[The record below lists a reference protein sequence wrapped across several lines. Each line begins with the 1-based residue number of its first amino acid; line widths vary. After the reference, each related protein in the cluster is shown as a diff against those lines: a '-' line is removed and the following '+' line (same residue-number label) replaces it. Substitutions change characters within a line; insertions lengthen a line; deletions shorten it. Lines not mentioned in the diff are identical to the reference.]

1 MKNYLLLIILSL
13 SFAQEVDLSLDWAM
27 ADDVFYS
34 QQLDSVI
41 ENQISDLLSIKGI
54 IVIHKGRVVAEN
66 YYNGSSVDDIFNIW
80 SVTKSFTS
88 TLIGQAI
95 DLNLIHHKDSSL
107 VHFLP
112 DHGVTYLDSIDLN
125 NILSMT
131 SGYQDEF
138 DRPDLYNVTTQQL
151 VSMEHGSPGNFFYN
165 NSAAHLNAHV
175 LYYGTDLTPYEF
187 ANTHLF
193 PYLGINEPN
202 WTSGYLGINDGTSG
216 LELTLRE
223 MVKLGQ
229 LYLQDGMSGDDQI
242 ISNSWIND
250 ATTFKVNTNWGWY
263 PGYGYLWW
271 LPERGYLAWGFG
283 GQFIVVVPEL
293 NLVIGTHSTDQNANF
308 SHLEALLGA
317 IYNDIVPLFD
327 RPSLVINEI
336 LASNS
341 LCCTD
346 ENGDHDNYIEIY
358 NYGTDTL
365 DLAGY
370 LITDDISD
378 PDNFYQIPAGDAST
392 IIGPGG
398 FLLLWADEEPG
409 QGVLHLDIELSNSGE
424 QIGLYAQDSTTLVD
438 LVTYPAQD
446 NDVSYGRYSDGLDS
460 WYYMD
465 PTPNMSNTSAL
476 SIDHDQLS
484 PEQFA
489 LHQNYPNPFN
499 SITTFHYGL
508 QVDAI
513 VNITIYDIMGQVVRT
528 MVDQQQNAG
537 YRSVQWNGTNN
548 TGSPV
553 SAGIYLY
560 KIRAGD
566 LRQTRKMV
574 LLK

>member
-1 MKNYLLLIILSL
+1 
-13 SFAQEVDLSLDWAM
+13 
-27 ADDVFYS
+27 
-34 QQLDSVI
+34 
-41 ENQISDLLSIKGI
+41 
-54 IVIHKGRVVAEN
+54 
-66 YYNGSSVDDIFNIW
+66 
-80 SVTKSFTS
+80 
-88 TLIGQAI
+88 
-95 DLNLIHHKDSSL
+95 
-107 VHFLP
+107 
-112 DHGVTYLDSIDLN
+112 
-125 NILSMT
+125 
-131 SGYQDEF
+131 
-138 DRPDLYNVTTQQL
+138 
-151 VSMEHGSPGNFFYN
+151 
-165 NSAAHLNAHV
+165 
-175 LYYGTDLTPYEF
+175 
-187 ANTHLF
+187 
-193 PYLGINEPN
+193 
-202 WTSGYLGINDGTSG
+202 
-216 LELTLRE
+216 
-223 MVKLGQ
+223 
-229 LYLQDGMSGDDQI
+229 
-242 ISNSWIND
+242 
-250 ATTFKVNTNWGWY
+250 
-263 PGYGYLWW
+263 
-271 LPERGYLAWGFG
+271 
-283 GQFIVVVPEL
+283 
-293 NLVIGTHSTDQNANF
+293 
-308 SHLEALLGA
+308 
-317 IYNDIVPLFD
+317 
-327 RPSLVINEI
+327 
-336 LASNS
+336 
-341 LCCTD
+341 
-346 ENGDHDNYIEIY
+346 
-358 NYGTDTL
+358 
-365 DLAGY
+365 Y

-424 QIGLYAQDSTTLVD
+424 QIGVYAQDSITLVD
-438 LVTYPAQD
+438 LLTYPAQD

-460 WYYMD
+460 WHYMD

-560 KIRAGD
+560 MIEAGD